1 MEPTRLCDLIHYQ
14 AANFPLERAFG
25 HRINGEWKYYST
37 QEIIDLGNKVSR
49 GLLKL
54 GLKKGDRIAV
64 AVTQNR
70 PEWTILDVG
79 IQQIGAINVPVYA
92 TITTEDYTY
101 IFNDSEAKYC
111 FVGGGDLYEK
121 VKAAQAQVP
130 SLKEIYSFDKKEGQ
144 PFWETIFAEDG
155 QAEVDALRAQIKPEE
170 LATIIYTSG
179 TTGVP
184 KGVMLSHDNIISN
197 IMAGKGAFPFVAG
210 DTVISFLPIC
220 HIYERVVNYL
230 YTLFGVSVTFTGT
243 DNLGG
248 EQGDLMA
255 VKPHFFTTVPRLLE
269 KVYERIYNKGLDL
282 TGLKKKLFFWA
293 LKLTE
298 DYHYEYKPKG
308 WKAIQWKI
316 ADKLIFSKWRA
327 ALGGN
332 LKGITTGAAACPRRI
347 AQVFSAA
354 GIPIREGYGLTETS
368 PVITLNLF
376 EPGGALLG
384 SVGPVIDRVEVL
396 IDESDNIFR
405 PGEGEILTYGPNVM
419 MGYYNKPEA
428 TEAVMKTINSKTWF
442 CTGDVGKMV
451 DGPGGRKYLQ
461 ITDRKKELLKTSGG
475 KYVAPTP
482 IESKFR
488 ENFLIEQMMV
498 IGEQRKFVSALI
510 VPAEPALKDWCD
522 EHQVPWTTFPGMLH
536 HPKVL
541 EKFQH
546 IVDEINPSFSHID
559 QIKKFRLLDKVWEPV
574 KSDGTEAELTPT
586 MKLKRRVI
594 LEKYKTEIED
604 IYAE

>member
-1 MEPTRLCDLIHYQ
+1 MEPTRLSDLIHLQ
-14 AANFPLERAFG
+14 AASFPLERAFG
-25 HRINGEWKYYST
+25 HRVNGEWKYYST
-37 QEIIDLGNKVSR
+37 GEVIELANKVSR

-54 GLKKGDRIAV
+54 GINKGDRIGV

-70 PEWTILDVG
+70 PEWTILDIG

-92 TITTEDYTY
+92 TITAEDYTY
-101 IFNDSEAKYC
+101 IFNDSETQYC

-121 VKAAQAQVP
+121 VKKAQTNVP
-130 SLKEIYSFDKKEGQ
+130 SLKEVYSFDQKEGQ
-144 PFWETIFAEDG
+144 RFWEEIFADEG
-155 QAEVDALRAQIKPEE
+155 QGEVDALRSSVKAED

-184 KGVMLSHDNIISN
+184 KGVMLSNHNIISN
-197 IMAGKGAFPFVAG
+197 VMANPRAFPIKTG
-210 DTVISFLPIC
+210 DLVLSFLPIC
-220 HIYERVVNYL
+220 HILERVAIYM
-230 YTLFGVSVTFTGT
+230 YTLNGVTVTYTGT

-248 EQGDLMA
+248 ESGDLMA
-255 VKPHFFTTVPRLLE
+255 VKPHFFTAVPRLLE

-293 LKLTE
+293 LSLSE
-298 DYHYEYKPKG
+298 EYHFEFKPTG

-332 LKGITTGAAACPRRI
+332 VKGIVTGAAACPRRI

-368 PVITLNLF
+368 PVLTLNGYG
-376 EPGGALLG
+376 PGEAMLG
-384 SVGPVIDRVEVL
+384 TVGPIIPGVELL
-396 IDESDNIFR
+396 IDESDGIYR
-405 PGEGEILTYGPNVM
+405 PGEGEILAYGPNIM
-419 MGYYNKPEA
+419 MGYYKKKDA
-428 TEAVMKTINSKTWF
+428 TDSVMKTVQGKTWF
-442 CTGDVGKMV
+442 CTGDVGRLV
-451 DGPGGRKYLQ
+451 DGPGGNKFLQ

-522 EHQVPWTTFPGMLH
+522 EHKVEWTTFAEMLH
-536 HPKVL
+536 HPKVIA
-541 EKFQH
+541 KFQE
-546 IVDEINPSFSHID
+546 IVDQINPDFSHID

-594 LEKYKTEIED
+594 MEKYKEEIEG
-604 IYAE
+604 IYTE

>member
-25 HRINGEWKYYST
+25 HRVNGEWKYYST

-282 TGLKKKLFFWA
+282 TGVKKKLFFWA

-396 IDESDNIFR
+396 IDESENIFR

-428 TEAVMKTINSKTWF
+428 TEAVMKTINGKTWF

-522 EHQVPWTTFPGMLH
+522 EHQVPWTTFPEMLH

-541 EKFQH
+541 DKFQH

>member
-25 HRINGEWKYYST
+25 HRVNGEWKYYST
-37 QEIIDLGNKVSR
+37 REVIDLGNKVSR

-54 GLKKGDRIAV
+54 GIKKGDRIGV

-144 PFWETIFAEDG
+144 PFWETIFAEEG
-155 QAEVDALRAQIKPEE
+155 QAEVEALRAQIKPEE

-210 DTVISFLPIC
+210 DTVLSFLPIC
-220 HIYERVVNYL
+220 HIYERVVIYL
-230 YTLFGVSVTFTGT
+230 YTLFGVSVAFTGT

-298 DYHYEYKPKG
+298 DYHYEFKPKG

-396 IDESDNIFR
+396 IDESDGIFR
-405 PGEGEILTYGPNVM
+405 PGEGEILAYGPNVM

-428 TEAVMKTINSKTWF
+428 TAAVMKTINGKTWF

-522 EHQVPWTTFPGMLH
+522 GNQVEWTTFPEMLH

-541 EKFQH
+541 AKFQS

>member
-25 HRINGEWKYYST
+25 HRVNGEWKYYST
-37 QEIIDLGNKVSR
+37 QEVIELGNKVSR

-54 GLKKGDRIAV
+54 GIKKGDRIGV

-92 TITTEDYTY
+92 TITAEDYTY

-111 FVGGGDLYEK
+111 FIGGGDLYEK

-155 QAEVDALRAQIKPEE
+155 QAEVDDLRAQIKPEE

-210 DTVISFLPIC
+210 DTVLSFLPIC
-220 HIYERVVNYL
+220 HIYERVVIYL
-230 YTLFGVSVTFTGT
+230 YTLFGVSVAFTGT

-282 TGLKKKLFFWA
+282 SGLKKKLFFWA

-298 DYHYEYKPKG
+298 DYHYEFKPKG

-376 EPGGALLG
+376 EPEGALLG

-396 IDESDNIFR
+396 IDESDGIFR
-405 PGEGEILTYGPNVM
+405 PGEGEILAFGPNVM

-428 TEAVMKTINSKTWF
+428 TAAVMKTINGKTWF
-442 CTGDVGKMV
+442 CTGDVGKMI
-451 DGPGGRKYLQ
+451 DGPGGKKYLQ

-522 EHQVPWTTFPGMLH
+522 SHQVEWTTFPEMLH

-541 EKFQH
+541 DKFQS
-546 IVDEINPSFSHID
+546 IVDQINPSFSHID

-594 LEKYKTEIED
+594 LEKYKVEIED

>member
-14 AANFPLERAFG
+14 AANFPLEHAFG
-25 HRINGEWKYYST
+25 HRVDGEWKYYST
-37 QEIIDLGNKVSR
+37 HEVVELGNKVSR

-54 GLKKGDRIAV
+54 GIKKGDRIGV

-144 PFWETIFAEDG
+144 AFWETIFAEEG
-155 QAEVDALRAQIKPEE
+155 QAEVEALRAQIKPEE

-210 DTVISFLPIC
+210 DTVLSFLPIC
-220 HIYERVVNYL
+220 HIYERVVIYL
-230 YTLFGVSVTFTGT
+230 YTLFGVSVAFTGT

-298 DYHYEYKPKG
+298 DYHYEFKPKG
-308 WKAIQWKI
+308 WQAIQWKI

-384 SVGPVIDRVEVL
+384 SVGPVIDRVEVF
-396 IDESDNIFR
+396 IDESDGIFR
-405 PGEGEILTYGPNVM
+405 PGEGEILAYGPNVM

-428 TEAVMKTINSKTWF
+428 TATVMKTINGKTWF

-522 EHQVPWTTFPGMLH
+522 GHQVEWTTFPEMLH

-541 EKFQH
+541 DKFQS

>member
-25 HRINGEWKYYST
+25 HRVDGEWKYYST
-37 QEIIDLGNKVSR
+37 REVIELGNKVSR

-54 GLKKGDRIAV
+54 GIKKGDRIGV

-144 PFWETIFAEDG
+144 AFWETIFAEEG
-155 QAEVDALRAQIKPEE
+155 QAEVEVLRAQIKPEE

-210 DTVISFLPIC
+210 DTVLSFLPIC
-220 HIYERVVNYL
+220 HIYERVVIYL
-230 YTLFGVSVTFTGT
+230 YTLFGVSVAFTGT

-298 DYHYEYKPKG
+298 DYHYEFKPTG
-308 WKAIQWKI
+308 WQAIQWKI

-396 IDESDNIFR
+396 IDESDGIFR

-428 TEAVMKTINSKTWF
+428 TASVMKTINGKTWF

-522 EHQVPWTTFPGMLH
+522 GNQVEWTTFPEMLH

-541 EKFQH
+541 DKFQS
-546 IVDEINPSFSHID
+546 IVDGINPSFSHID

-594 LEKYKTEIED
+594 LEKYKAEIED

>member
-25 HRINGEWKYYST
+25 HRFNGEWKYYST
-37 QEIIDLGNKVSR
+37 REVIDLGNKVSR

-54 GLKKGDRIAV
+54 GIKKGDRIGV

-144 PFWETIFAEDG
+144 PFWETIFAEEG
-155 QAEVDALRAQIKPEE
+155 QAEVEALRAQIKPEE

-210 DTVISFLPIC
+210 DTVLSFLPIC
-220 HIYERVVNYL
+220 HIYERVVIYL
-230 YTLFGVSVTFTGT
+230 YTLFGVSVAFTGT

-298 DYHYEYKPKG
+298 DYHYEFKPKG

-384 SVGPVIDRVEVL
+384 SVGPVIDRVEVF
-396 IDESDNIFR
+396 IDESDGIFR
-405 PGEGEILTYGPNVM
+405 PGEGEILAYGPNVM

-428 TEAVMKTINSKTWF
+428 TAAVMKTINGKTWF

-522 EHQVPWTTFPGMLH
+522 GNQVEWTTFPEMLH

-541 EKFQH
+541 AKFQS

>member
-1 MEPTRLCDLIHYQ
+1 MEPTRLSDLIHLQ
-14 AANFPLERAFG
+14 AASFPLERAFG
-25 HRINGEWKYYST
+25 HRVNGQWKYYST
-37 QEIIDLGNKVSR
+37 SEVIELANKVSR

-54 GLKKGDRIAV
+54 GINKGDRIGV

-70 PEWTILDVG
+70 PEWTILDIG

-92 TITTEDYTY
+92 TITAEDYTY
-101 IFNDSEAKYC
+101 IFNDSETQYC

-121 VKAAQAQVP
+121 VKKAQSNVP
-130 SLKEIYSFDKKEGQ
+130 SLKKVYSFDQKEGQ
-144 PFWETIFAEDG
+144 AFWEEIFADEG
-155 QAEVDALRAQIKPEE
+155 QAEVDALRSSVKAED

-184 KGVMLSHDNIISN
+184 KGVMLSNHNIISN
-197 IMAGKGAFPFVAG
+197 VMANPRAFPIETG
-210 DTVISFLPIC
+210 DVVLSFLPIC
-220 HIYERVVNYL
+220 HILERVAIYM
-230 YTLFGVSVTFTGT
+230 YTLNGVTVTYTGT

-255 VKPHFFTTVPRLLE
+255 VKPHFFTAVPRLLE

-293 LKLTE
+293 LSLTE
-298 DYHYEYKPKG
+298 EYHFEFKPTG

-332 LKGITTGAAACPRRI
+332 VKGIVTGAAACPRRI

-368 PVITLNLF
+368 PVLTLNGYG
-376 EPGGALLG
+376 PGEAMLG
-384 SVGPVIDRVEVL
+384 TVGPIIPGVELL
-396 IDESDNIFR
+396 IDESDGIYR
-405 PGEGEILTYGPNVM
+405 PGEGEILAYGPNIM
-419 MGYYNKPEA
+419 MGYYKKQDA
-428 TEAVMKTINSKTWF
+428 TEAVMKTVQGKTWF
-442 CTGDVGKMV
+442 CTGDVGKLV
-451 DGPGGRKYLQ
+451 DGPGGNKFLQ

-522 EHQVPWTTFPGMLH
+522 EHKVEWTTFAEMLH
-536 HPKVL
+536 HPKVVA
-541 EKFQH
+541 KFQE
-546 IVDEINPSFSHID
+546 IVDQINPDFSHID

-594 LEKYKTEIED
+594 LEKYKEEIEG

>member
-1 MEPTRLCDLIHYQ
+1 MEPTRLSDLIHLQ
-14 AANFPLERAFG
+14 AANFPLQRAFG
-25 HRINGEWKYYST
+25 YRVNGEWKYYST
-37 QEIIDLGNKVSR
+37 AEVIELANKVSR

-54 GLKKGDRIAV
+54 GVNKGDRIGVAV
-64 AVTQNR
+64 AQNR
-70 PEWTILDVG
+70 PEWTILDIG

-101 IFNDSEAKYC
+101 IFNDSETQYC

-121 VKAAQAQVP
+121 VKKAQPKVP
-130 SLKEIYSFDKKEGQ
+130 SLKEVYSFDQITGQRFWEEIFADEGQ
-144 PFWETIFAEDG
+144 VAVDG
-155 QAEVDALRAQIKPEE
+155 LRASVKSED

-184 KGVMLSHDNIISN
+184 KGVMLSHRNIISN
-197 IMAGKGAFPFVAG
+197 VMANPNAFPIQAG
-210 DTVISFLPIC
+210 DTVLSFLPIC
-220 HIYERVVNYL
+220 HILERVAIYL
-230 YTLFGVSVTFTGT
+230 YTLKGVSVVYTGT

-248 EQGDLMA
+248 ENGDLVA
-255 VKPHFFTTVPRLLE
+255 VKPHFFTAVPRLLE
-269 KVYERIYNKGLDL
+269 KVYERIYNKGLEL
-282 TGLKKKLFFWA
+282 TGIKKKLFFWA
-293 LKLTE
+293 LNLTE
-298 DYHYEYKPKG
+298 EYHFEFKPTG
-308 WKAIQWKI
+308 WKAIQWAI
-316 ADKLIFSKWRA
+316 ADRLIFSKWRA

-332 LKGITTGAAACPRRI
+332 LKGIVTGAAACPRRI

-368 PVITLNLF
+368 PVLNLNGF
-376 EPGGALLG
+376 GAGEAMLG
-384 SVGPVIDRVEVL
+384 TVGPIIPGVELL
-396 IDESDNIFR
+396 IDESDGIYR
-405 PGEGEILTYGPNVM
+405 PGEGEILAHGPNVM
-419 MGYYNKPEA
+419 MGYYKKPEA
-428 TEAVMKTINSKTWF
+428 TDAVMKHVNGKDWF
-442 CTGDVGKMV
+442 CTGDVGKLV
-451 DGPGGRKYLQ
+451 DGPGGNKYLQ

-498 IGEQRKFVSALI
+498 IGEQQKFVSALI
-510 VPAEPALKDWCD
+510 VPAEAALKDWAT
-522 EHQVPWTTFPGMLH
+522 EQKIEWTTFAEMLH

-541 EKFQH
+541 AKYQE
-546 IVDEINPSFSHID
+546 IVDQINPGFSHID
-559 QIKKFRLLDKVWEPV
+559 QIKKFRLLAKTWDPV

-594 LEKYKTEIED
+594 LEKYKEEIEG